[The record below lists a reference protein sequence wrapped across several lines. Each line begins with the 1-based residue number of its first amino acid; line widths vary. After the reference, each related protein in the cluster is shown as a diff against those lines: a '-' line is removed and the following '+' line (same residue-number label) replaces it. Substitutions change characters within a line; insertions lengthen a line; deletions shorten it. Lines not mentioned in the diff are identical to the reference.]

1 MRQRS
6 RKSRHH
12 YFVLVG
18 MLLLVG
24 VIVSPATAVAST
36 PSQDQYTFN
45 LPTPQGQKPAGGHA
59 PVAQPNNLSP
69 SQQAAA
75 SGPDSSQ
82 LTQIATSPQLG
93 APQTQASGHSK
104 HSRSKHS
111 GTGHSGGGPGGGSG
125 NSGGGPGT
133 KVDLAGTQPSVPAA
147 VSNTVGGGPVLG
159 LFAALA
165 AIAVAGAFTAL
176 RRRRN
181 RTGEAGR

>member
-6 RKSRHH
+6 RKSRHQ

-24 VIVSPATAVAST
+24 VIVVPAAAAVAST

-45 LPTPQGQKPAGGHA
+45 LPTPQGQKPASGQA
-59 PVAQPNNLSP
+59 PVAQPNDLSP

-93 APQTQASGHSK
+93 APQTASTGHGSKKSK
-104 HSRSKHS
+104 HSDSAP
-111 GTGHSGGGPGGGSG
+111 GTGGGSG

-133 KVDLAGTQPSVPAA
+133 KVDLAGAQPAVPAA

-159 LFAALA
+159 LFAVLA
-165 AIAVAGAFTAL
+165 AIAVAGAFTAV
-176 RRRRN
+176 RRRRGG
-181 RTGEAGR
+181 TGGAGR

>member
-12 YFVLVG
+12 YFVLMG
-18 MLLLVG
+18 MLLLVAVVG
-24 VIVSPATAVAST
+24 APATAVASN

-45 LPTPQGQKPAGGHA
+45 LPTPQGQKPASGHA
-59 PVAQPNNLSP
+59 PVAQPNSLSP

-93 APQTQASGHSK
+93 APQTGSTGHGSKKSK
-104 HSRSKHS
+104 HSDSAP
-111 GTGHSGGGPGGGSG
+111 GTGGG
-125 NSGGGPGT
+125 SGGGPGT
-133 KVDLAGTQPSVPAA
+133 KVDLAGTQPAVPAA

-159 LFAALA
+159 LFAVLA
-165 AIAVAGAFTAL
+165 AIAVAGAFTAV
-176 RRRRN
+176 RRRRGG
-181 RTGEAGR
+181 TGGAGR